1 MDVNSINILKN
12 SQKRPEAPGN
22 DVKKKTEKQQE
33 TPEVTKEASVVTKN
47 ELVDAVDNSNEIGQ
61 LLKRKLNFAIDENN
75 KDKVVVTV
83 VDEESGEVVR
93 QVPPK
98 EMLRIS
104 AHLQKLKDMNDQVM
118 HAVKSV
124 ILDVTI

>member
-1 MDVNSINILKN
+1 MDVNSVNIIKD
-12 SQKRPEAPGN
+12 SQRRPEATN
-22 DVKKKTEKQQE
+22 TVAKKKTDKQQE
-33 TPEVTKEASVVTKN
+33 VPESSKENSVVTKN
-47 ELVDAVDNSNEIGQ
+47 ELNEAVDNSNEIGQ
-61 LLKRKLNFAIDENN
+61 LLKRKLNFAIDENR
-75 KDKVVVTV
+75 DKVIVTV

-124 ILDVTI
+124 ILDVTA